1 MFRVGILS
9 LLAAQNAGLTLIIKY
24 AQHHGSHPDTLVL
37 MVVVELG
44 KLVVSMVLFFM
55 FEADATWIQFFS
67 PSAFRRSLML
77 APPALMFAFQNQ
89 LLFVAV
95 QNLDPPVFQALTQLK
110 ILFAGVFS
118 RLLLQRRLSV
128 VQWVALLLL
137 ASGAALVQVEASMCK
152 ASGIGNDD
160 ADPFWGLVAVT
171 TIRRREGGVNVH
183 VRRSTRTS
191 SLGAGSPWRRLQRR
205 PRWRSACQGMGSS
218 ADSRNP
224 CGARDIHARAVVFVP
239 LTMSVMSGL
248 AGCYT
253 EKMLKTE
260 KLPMWLQ
267 SAEVAG
273 FSIVVLMFM
282 CTWSRISTTSLD
294 TNVFGSQQTDSIM
307 DSLMRGF
314 VPLTWVVVAV
324 MSLGGLIVVAAL
336 RYADNVMKGMSV
348 VASLVLSGVWSALAF
363 GTSLSAVFVIATI
376 VICAAMFLYQA
387 VPFMATSD
395 ASRAVVSSSK
405 VAKSDEEAPRE
416 PLEAE
421 EMTSKGSE

>member
-1 MFRVGILS
+1 MFRFGILS
-9 LLAAQNAGLTLIIKY
+9 LLAAQNAGQTLIIKY

-37 MVVVELG
+37 MVVVEMG
-44 KLVVSMVLFFM
+44 KLVVSMALFFM

-67 PSAFRRSLML
+67 PSALRRSFKL
-77 APPALMFAFQNQ
+77 APPAFMFALQNQ
-89 LLFVAV
+89 ILFVAV
-95 QNLDPPVFQALTQLK
+95 RNLDPPVFQALTQLK

-118 RLLLQRRLSV
+118 YVLLNKRLSQ

-152 ASGIGNDD
+152 AASNTNED
-160 ADPFWGLVAVT
+160 ADPFWGLVAV
-171 TIRRREGGVNVH
+171 I
-183 VRRSTRTS
+183 
-191 SLGAGSPWRRLQRR
+191 
-205 PRWRSACQGMGSS
+205 
-218 ADSRNP
+218 
-224 CGARDIHARAVVFVP
+224 
-239 LTMSVMSGL
+239 TMSVMSGL

-273 FSIVVLMFM
+273 FSIAVLMFM
-282 CTWSRISTTSLD
+282 CLWSRASVYDL
-294 TNVFGSQQTDSIM
+294 GSKRTEVG
-307 DSLMRGF
+307 SLMKGF

-348 VASLVLSGVWSALAF
+348 VASLILSGMWSALAF
-363 GTSLSAVFVIATI
+363 GTTLSAIFVIATI

-387 VPFMATSD
+387 VPFVASPDAAQNHVSRKISSPD
-395 ASRAVVSSSK
+395 ASKK
-405 VAKSDEEAPRE
+405 VDGSDEQNRV
-416 PLEAE
+416 
-421 EMTSKGSE
+421 

>member
-1 MFRVGILS
+1 MFRFGILA
-9 LLAAQNAGLTLIIKY
+9 LLAAQNAGQTLIIKY

-44 KLVVSMVLFFM
+44 KLVVSMVLFFL
-55 FEADATWIQFFS
+55 FEADVTWIQFFS
-67 PSAFRRSLML
+67 PSAVRRSFKL
-77 APPALMFAFQNQ
+77 APPALMFALQNQ
-89 LLFVAV
+89 ILFVAV

-118 RLLLQRRLSV
+118 YVLLNKRLSQ

-152 ASGIGNDD
+152 AGSNKNVD
-160 ADPFWGLVAVT
+160 ADPFRGLVAV
-171 TIRRREGGVNVH
+171 I
-183 VRRSTRTS
+183 
-191 SLGAGSPWRRLQRR
+191 
-205 PRWRSACQGMGSS
+205 
-218 ADSRNP
+218 
-224 CGARDIHARAVVFVP
+224 
-239 LTMSVMSGL
+239 TMSVMSGL

-273 FSIVVLMFM
+273 FSIVVLTFM
-282 CTWSRISTTSLD
+282 CLWSRVSMISLD
-294 TNVFGSQQTDSIM
+294 MNVLDSKRPDNIV
-307 DSLMRGF
+307 DSLMKGF

-348 VASLVLSGVWSALAF
+348 VASLVLSGMWSALAF
-363 GTSLSAVFVIATI
+363 GTSLSAIFVLATI

-387 VPFMATSD
+387 VPFVASSD
-395 ASRAVVSSSK
+395 TAQNHAVLRTISRTAVSPGK
-405 VAKSDEEAPRE
+405 KAAESDEETPEE
-416 PLEAE
+416 PMRVET
-421 EMTSKGSE
+421 MTPKGSE